1 MHEPFGMGVRWAV
14 VRNALGRPPLDLPE
28 DALLACDLRT
38 TSVPSDFLP
47 WATPWR
53 FLPWISPWRCES
65 GPRTCEVPID
75 DEAVRFLCCSEVLR
89 PEVPLGQGFSDSSS
103 SLVRSLVSW

>member
-1 MHEPFGMGVRWAV
+1 MWGLLPVLSVCLSAF
-14 VRNALGRPPLDLPE
+14 ALAWWLVCGWLAILP
-28 DALLACDLRT
+28 LACDLRT

-89 PEVPLGQGFSDSSS
+89 PEVPLG
-103 SLVRSLVSW
+103 LWVKVPLIRVPPW